1 MPEKKT
7 KLKAG
12 CGIAMGFGSGFL
24 CGGLVLACLLFW
36 YVPLSEGW
44 KKDESKQFITNHIAS
59 RLDLTEEQLEQARPI
74 IHEAIEKRYQR
85 LGNFANFD
93 SQVRTDAFEELKL
106 ILNDEQIATG
116 EEMLERWNRSN
127 QRRIDRNSQ

>member
-12 CGIAMGFGSGFL
+12 CGIAMVFGSGFL

-127 QRRIDRNSQ
+127 QRRIDRNSE

>member
-12 CGIAMGFGSGFL
+12 CGIVMVFGSGFL
-24 CGGLVLACLLFW
+24 CGGLALACLLFW

-44 KKDESKQFITNHIAS
+44 KKDESKQFITKHIAN

-85 LGNFANFD
+85 LSSFASFD
-93 SQVRTDAFEELKL
+93 SQVRVDAFEELKL
-106 ILNDEQIATG
+106 ILNDDQIATG
-116 EEMLERWNRSN
+116 EKMLERWNRGN
-127 QRRIDRNSQ
+127 ERRIDGKSE

>member
-1 MPEKKT
+1 MV
-7 KLKAG
+7 
-12 CGIAMGFGSGFL
+12 FGSGFL
-24 CGGLVLACLLFW
+24 CGGLALACLLFW

-59 RLDLTEEQLEQARPI
+59 RLDLSEEQLEQARPI

-93 SQVRTDAFEELKL
+93 SEVRADAFEELKL

-116 EEMLERWNRSN
+116 EKMLERWNRGN
-127 QRRIDRNSQ
+127 QRRIDKNSE

>member
-12 CGIAMGFGSGFL
+12 CGIAMVFGSGFL

>member
-12 CGIAMGFGSGFL
+12 CGIAIVFGSGFL

-127 QRRIDRNSQ
+127 QRRIDRNSE